1 MFEEVIGKGAQ
12 ATVYK
17 GRHKQKRN
25 FVAIKE
31 VSLSSFSENAIKQV
45 KVATD
50 LYCDVVVRG

>member
-1 MFEEVIGKGAQ
+1 MIGKGAQ

-45 KVATD
+45 KVVTN

>member
-1 MFEEVIGKGAQ
+1 MIGKGAQ

-17 GRHKQKRN
+17 GRHRQKGN

-45 KVATD
+45 KVAFFLLFD
-50 LYCDVVVRG
+50 IVVRD